1 MRTWRGAAGGE
12 VVDVARGRRGP
23 AGRSGLISKL
33 GNEVELLQR
42 HIRMLQII
50 QDHQPIGIIRLA
62 EMAEQP
68 QHKIRYSLRIL
79 EQENLIKPSPEGAV
93 ATERAKPF
101 LRDLRR
107 VVAEF
112 SSTFNRLKKDL

>member
-1 MRTWRGAAGGE
+1 MAKVRK
-12 VVDVARGRRGP
+12 GP
-23 AGRSGLISKL
+23 ASKSGLISKL
-33 GNEVELLQR
+33 ENEVELLQR

-50 QDHQPIGIIRLA
+50 QNHQPIGIIRLA

-79 EQENLIKPSPEGAV
+79 EQENLIRPSPEGAV

-101 LRDLRR
+101 LRDLRK
-107 VVAEF
+107 VVADF
-112 SSTFNRLKKDL
+112 SGTFNRLKKDI